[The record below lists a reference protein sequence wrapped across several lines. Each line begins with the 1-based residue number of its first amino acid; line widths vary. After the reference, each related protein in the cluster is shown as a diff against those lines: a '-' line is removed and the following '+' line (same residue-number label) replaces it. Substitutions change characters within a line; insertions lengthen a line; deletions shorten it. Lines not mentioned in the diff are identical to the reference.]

1 MPLLVF
7 STRCQEMQSRIE
19 ASVTAVKAAEEYV
32 KFTEQNKTAPPS
44 PVVFK
49 FDQSLLKGF
58 ESLQLNPRAVTLDDL
73 TIDTLKAKLQ
83 VQKDDDK
90 QGRVT
95 HVCLM

>member
-1 MPLLVF
+1 
-7 STRCQEMQSRIE
+7 MQSKIE
-19 ASVTAVKAAEEYV
+19 SSVGAVKAGDEYA

-58 ESLQLNPRAVTLDDL
+58 ETLQLNPKAVTLDDL

-83 VQKDDDK
+83 VLLKMS
-90 QGRVT
+90 
-95 HVCLM
+95 H